1 MRPETYEAIPE
12 GYKSF
17 VAEHPDALLF
27 HSATWLRVISECAG
41 GELQVLSTSDEN
53 GLVGVLPLFL
63 SPDKGLGRVA
73 NSLPFFGS
81 NGGILATS
89 GREQDVFQT
98 LAPAFEEL
106 AQLKNLRAWTMI
118 QGIFD
123 NNDALYREHF
133 KPDVEEE
140 RLCQVAV
147 LPGADQ
153 LMKSLS
159 PCKRNNVRRAGK
171 LGVTVRAS
179 THSKDLD
186 WLASQHCQRMESMGG
201 TAKPASFF
209 KAAFRELGNKAFTL
223 YMADTKD
230 GQPCAALMVAV
241 HGQTM
246 EYLFPVSDWELR
258 EHKGLPFLIHHTM
271 QLAMDQGLKHYNF
284 GGTWASQR
292 SLYEFK
298 QRFGASDFSY
308 KYFTRI
314 LDPDLAQHSQEEIV
328 AAFPFYYALP
338 FSMLETQNVADKT

>member
-1 MRPETYEAIPE
+1 MRLETSYAIPGE
-12 GYKSF
+12 YESF

-27 HSATWLRVISECAG
+27 HSATWLRVISECTG
-41 GELQVLSTSDEN
+41 GELRVLSASDAN
-53 GLVGVLPLFL
+53 GLVGVLPLFI
-63 SPDKGLGRVA
+63 SPNKGLGRVA

-81 NGGILATS
+81 NGGILAIP

-106 AQLKNLRAWTMI
+106 VQLENLRAWTLI

-123 NNDALYREHF
+123 NNDALYLKHF
-133 KPDVEEE
+133 GPDMEEE
-140 RLCQVAV
+140 RLCQVAM
-147 LPGADQ
+147 LPGAQ
-153 LMKSLS
+153 LMKTLS

-179 THSKDLD
+179 TSAKDID
-186 WLASQHCQRMESMGG
+186 WLANQHCQRMKNMGG

-209 KAAFRELGNKAFTL
+209 KAALRELGSKAFTL

-230 GQPCAALMVAV
+230 GLPCAALMVAV

-246 EYLFPVSDWELR
+246 EYLFPVSDWEMR
-258 EHKGLPFLIHHTM
+258 EHKGLPLLIYHTM

-284 GGTWASQR
+284 GGTWTSQR

-298 QRFGASDFSY
+298 RRFGASDFSY

-314 LDPDLAQHSQEEIV
+314 LDPSLTQHSQKEIM

-338 FSMLETQNVADKT
+338 FSILETQNAADKT